1 MKLDDLLRD
10 VPVRAV
16 HGDTNVDIS
25 LVTPDSRLATE
36 GALFVAIPGTA
47 KDGTQFVPQALEKGA
62 RAIVVP
68 RGAAGSQPAVT
79 DTPGGPRAG
88 RSTVVE
94 TDDPRAALALLAA
107 NFYGRPADRLSLIGV
122 TGTSGKTTTTRMIES
137 IFDAGGEP
145 AGLIGT
151 IEYRA
156 GDERLVADRT
166 TPDAVVLQEWFA
178 KMVAAGVRHAVME
191 VSSHALALKRTHGV
205 RFAAAV
211 FTNLSREHF
220 DFHKDF
226 EDYFAAKRILFDQI
240 DRTRRTAVVNLDDDY
255 GRRLANE
262 LGASAATFGRDGN
275 ADIHPASDFAI
286 SVDGLRGTVVTPYG
300 DIRVESNLLGL
311 PNLYNWL
318 GAIGAALAV
327 GIEAEQIE
335 AGIRNLQS
343 VRGRFERVS
352 VGQAILPAGQAGH
365 TGQAGSPVLHGPTVI
380 VDYAHKPDALEKL
393 LHAVRDI
400 AGERRLKIVFGCG
413 GDRDRGKRPQMG
425 EIAARLADEVVVT
438 SDNPRSEE
446 PEAIIDEIVQGIHD
460 ANVIRIADRREAIA
474 NTIAGAAPD
483 DVIVIAGKGHETYQV
498 VGDRVIHFDD
508 REEAELALK
517 KRYEKS
523 A

>member
-1 MKLDDLLRD
+1 MRLSELLRD
-10 VPVRAV
+10 VAVREV
-16 HGDTNVDIS
+16 HGDTDIDITS
-25 LVTPDSRLATE
+25 VTPDSRLVTK
-36 GALFVAIPGTA
+36 GALFVAIPGTV
-47 KDGTQFVPQALEKGA
+47 KDGTEFVPQA
-62 RAIVVP
+62 ID
-68 RGAAGSQPAVT
+68 RGAAAIVTSQTTDNRQPTTIAV
-79 DTPGGPRAG
+79 
-88 RSTVVE
+88 
-94 TDDPRAALALLAA
+94 DDARAALSLIAA
-107 NFYGRPADRLSLIGV
+107 NFHDRPADKLSLVGV
-122 TGTSGKTTTTRMIES
+122 TGTSGKTTTARMIES
-137 IFDAGGEP
+137 IFDAPIDGRSEP
-145 AGLIGT
+145 VGLIGT

-156 GDERLVADRT
+156 GDERLTADRT

-178 KMVAAGVRHAVME
+178 KMVDAGVKHAVME
-191 VSSHALALKRTHGV
+191 VSSHALALKRTHSV
-205 RFAAAV
+205 HFAAGV

-240 DRTRRTAVVNLDDDY
+240 DLTKQTAVVNIDDEY

-262 LGASAATFGRDGN
+262 FGSSALTFGRNAN
-275 ADIHPASDFAI
+275 ADIHPADDFSI
-286 SVDGLRGTVVTPYG
+286 SVEGLRGIIRTPRG
-300 DIRVESNLLGL
+300 DIRLESPILGL

-318 GAIGAALAV
+318 GAIGAAIVV
-327 GIEAEQIE
+327 GIPTEAIE

-352 VGQAILPAGQAGH
+352 EAK
-365 TGQAGSPVLHGPTVI
+365 PTVI

-393 LHAVRDI
+393 LHAVREI
-400 AGERRLKIVFGCG
+400 AGERKLKIVFGCG

-425 EIAARLADEVVVT
+425 EIAARLADEVIVT

-446 PEAIIDEIVQGIHD
+446 PQAIIDEIVAGISGNTH
-460 ANVIRIADRREAIA
+460 REIADRREAIA
-474 NTIAGAAPD
+474 QTIAQAGDD

-517 KRYEKS
+517 KRDAKS